1 MHDKEESYAKQKG
14 SKYMKRDDFRQYAAN
29 LRVKNTQYKTI
40 VKQLDEVKSEV
51 SVLFRTQTILKS
63 RAENVDEFMADLEKK
78 KGIVGYSKIDEQI
91 QGVSEVKEQLDNAKS
106 QSLQELTQLVAQIE
120 EQVKDQKTKL
130 APDIKKMR
138 NIRQRMG
145 EMEVDYNEK
154 KKKYDLIVSSL
165 ESEKERIQEEMGSIF
180 TEYKEAE
187 SKFHSNNIQA
197 DIFETFQRR
206 IQNEAK
212 FISTGE
218 ERLAPEYKSYSE
230 FFQVKVSKALV
241 MRKWRY

>member
-91 QGVSEVKEQLDNAKS
+91 
-106 QSLQELTQLVAQIE
+106 
-120 EQVKDQKTKL
+120 
-130 APDIKKMR
+130 
-138 NIRQRMG
+138 
-145 EMEVDYNEK
+145 
-154 KKKYDLIVSSL
+154 
-165 ESEKERIQEEMGSIF
+165 
-180 TEYKEAE
+180 
-187 SKFHSNNIQA
+187 
-197 DIFETFQRR
+197 
-206 IQNEAK
+206 
-212 FISTGE
+212 
-218 ERLAPEYKSYSE
+218 
-230 FFQVKVSKALV
+230 
-241 MRKWRY
+241 